1 MFKRDPFEGKV
12 KPYQPKLSEL
22 HRSCYILLHTINNN
36 SLSTFKKSIDQSSNY
51 IINLFYIYAL
61 LNLSQ
66 FFNHATLLDKIPQNQ
81 HYYVPS
87 FIRDTF
93 RDMCRPIPDGS
104 EIWIPQI
111 SIENIEI
118 DQDINNQLMLFFHEF
133 NIPVVP
139 IEKETIQIMPFQAWN
154 TLSCNLRR

>member
-22 HRSCYILLHTINNN
+22 HRSCHILLHTINNN
-36 SLSTFKKSIDQSSNY
+36 SLSTFKISIDQASNY

-66 FFNHATLLDKIPQNQ
+66 FFNHATLLEKIPQNQ
-81 HYYVPS
+81 QYYVPS

-93 RDMCRPIPDGS
+93 RDMCRPIPDGT

-111 SIENIEI
+111 SIEKIEI
-118 DQDINNQLMLFFHEF
+118 DDYINNQLLLFFHEF

-154 TLSCNLRR
+154 TLSSNLR